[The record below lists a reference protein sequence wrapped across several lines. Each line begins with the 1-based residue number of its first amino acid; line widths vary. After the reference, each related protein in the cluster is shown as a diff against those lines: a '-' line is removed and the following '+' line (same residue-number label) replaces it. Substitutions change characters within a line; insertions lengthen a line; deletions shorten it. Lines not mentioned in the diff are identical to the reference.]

1 MPIVA
6 ANMAVAPPIKAT
18 VHIVIG
24 AKANRALQR
33 TTIYTPAVT
42 IVAA

>member
-1 MPIVA
+1 
-6 ANMAVAPPIKAT
+6 MAVPAPTKAT
-18 VHIVIG
+18 VDMVIG
-24 AKANRALQR
+24 AKAKIALHR